1 MCGKQRT
8 CAGLLADGPV
18 LSRKRSAQMRW
29 DYIDRI
35 LYDLYIK
42 VGIPAVSSWKL
53 TRGRGQPAPNP
64 FVPRVPALEGV
75 KMLNSQGLRKF
86 SLAVAAAAF
95 FTVAGCS
102 NQATDQATKQ
112 TPASAKRAAAAKAAA
127 AKPAAAKPATK
138 KAEPAKVVAA
148 KSGTAKP
155 VAASSKVTQPTT
167 LVTVP
172 KGTAISATVG
182 EALASNKNHAGDTF
196 AAILSSPIKV
206 GGKTVIPKGA
216 HITGRVVTAKKG
228 PAELTVALAS
238 VDLNGKSYKLV
249 TDPINR
255 SGKSQAKNDAGDT
268 DAAKAKEKKD
278 ITVPAESHLK

>member
-1 MCGKQRT
+1 M
-8 CAGLLADGPV
+8 
-18 LSRKRSAQMRW
+18 
-29 DYIDRI
+29 
-35 LYDLYIK
+35 
-42 VGIPAVSSWKL
+42 
-53 TRGRGQPAPNP
+53 
-64 FVPRVPALEGV
+64 F
-75 KMLNSQGLRKF
+75 NSQGLRNF

-102 NQATDQATKQ
+102 NQATDQATNQ
-112 TPASAKRAAAAKAAA
+112 APAPPKKADA
-127 AKPAAAKPATK
+127 AKPAAGKAVAAKPAAK
-138 KAEPAKVVAA
+138 KAEPGKVVAA
-148 KSGTAKP
+148 KGATAKP
-155 VAASSKVTQPTT
+155 VTVSSKVTQQTT

-182 EALASNKNHAGDTF
+182 QALASNKNHAGDSF
-196 AAILSSPIKV
+196 AAILASSIKV
-206 GGKTVIPKGA
+206 DGKTVIPKGA

-238 VDLNGKSYKLV
+238 VDVNGKSYKLV

-278 ITVPAESHLK
+278 ITVPAESHLKFKLAKSVKIPVKG